1 MKCLSGEK
9 MEQVIVGTVSVVV
22 VVCATFLGYV
32 GKLDAGNVLTGVI
45 TGVFGYAGMA
55 NRKAE
60 VNVDSIEVKEQKQN
74 DE

>member
-1 MKCLSGEK
+1 MKSLSGEK

-45 TGVFGYAGMA
+45 TGVFGYAGMSRSKTQVDVA
-55 NRKAE
+55 N
-60 VNVDSIEVKEQKQN
+60 VEVKKTNE
-74 DE
+74 